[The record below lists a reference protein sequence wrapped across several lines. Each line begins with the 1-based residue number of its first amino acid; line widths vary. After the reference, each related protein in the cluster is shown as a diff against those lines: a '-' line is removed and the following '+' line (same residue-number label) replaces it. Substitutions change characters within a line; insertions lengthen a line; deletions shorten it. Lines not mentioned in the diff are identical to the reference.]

1 MGKSQLA
8 LSDQMIELV
17 ARRFRMLGEPQ
28 RLRILQAL
36 EGGQRTVG
44 EIVDAVAANQS
55 NISKH
60 LQSLYDAGIVGRRR
74 EGNNIYYSIADAVIF
89 KLCELVCQ
97 SATADARAKLAE
109 LAPVKASPRPNR

>member
-1 MGKSQLA
+1 MSKAQLP
-8 LSDQMIELV
+8 LSDQMVELV

-28 RLRILQAL
+28 RLRILQTM
-36 EGGQRTVG
+36 EDGERTVG
-44 EIVDAVAANQS
+44 EIVESLAANQS

-74 EGNNIYYSIADAVIF
+74 AGNSIYYSIADSVIF

-97 SATADARAKLAE
+97 SATDDARAKLAE
-109 LAPVKASPRPNR
+109 LAPVRASSRAKR